1 MAQGSL
7 LLRLVCEHSPI
18 VRLLMSI
25 LPLELSQLSNAKS
38 EVKMKGAAS
47 QSPWH
52 INGVVKEEA
61 DKCRRIQ
68 EFSLA
73 LRQTFEEAVQT
84 QLSPRSQIDI
94 SVLVLE
100 QDGGVLQT
108 AINAVTLA
116 LVDAGIPMND
126 YICATSAG
134 LVDNNAILG
143 LPLE

>member
-1 MAQGSL
+1 MALGNL
-7 LLRLVCEHSPI
+7 LRRLVCEC
-18 VRLLMSI
+18 RLTVPSLMSI
-25 LPLELSQLSNAKS
+25 SQSAHSPPSSGKN
-38 EVKMKGAAS
+38 EVKTKGMANA
-47 QSPWH
+47 
-52 INGVVKEEA
+52 IEEA
-61 DKCRRIQ
+61 GLRRADWGRRIQ

-134 LVDNNAILG
+134 LVDNKAILG
-143 LPLE
+143 IPIDL